1 MLLPTG
7 GAPLPTF
14 SELFISVTVLA
25 VAIGSA
31 GSNAGPSPGALCAR
45 GSNSKGLSALN
56 AICRDRSSVAA
67 IFDSSTSRA
76 PVSTDGRA
84 GPLTVG
90 LASALRDAGCFSDF
104 AGDFCFFLAMGR
116 GDCKIMAAAMLRL
129 HSLAMMTRREMLRT
143 LGAAPIASAL
153 MPGAAAQTPNPD
165 VVYGATTIPIGI
177 RSRIVPNVNGI
188 SMHALEAGYDGTRP
202 AVLLLHGFPELAYSW
217 RHVMLPLAKAGY
229 HAIAPDLRGYGRS
242 GGTDVT
248 FDADLGPFSTLNRVR
263 DMIALVASL
272 GHNNVAAVVGHDFG
286 SPTAG
291 WCALARPDIFR
302 SLVMMSAPFGG
313 APPLVVG
320 ATSATGAT
328 RAAVPSLDDELAKL
342 PQPRKHY
349 QTYYTTREANEN
361 MWHPSQGV
369 HAFLRAY
376 YHMKSADWPANKP
389 FPLANNSA
397 SEMAKL
403 PRYYVMDLD
412 KGMAESVAGEMPSAA
427 EIARCTWLTDEEL
440 RVYSGEYGRTGFQ
453 GGLQSYRVGRVPRLA
468 AEQQLFAGRTVDVPA
483 LFLSGKSDW
492 GVYQRAG
499 SLDAM
504 RRACTRFE
512 GIELIDGAG
521 HWVQQE
527 QPARV
532 AERLR
537 AFLDKALP
545 A

>member
-1 MLLPTG
+1 
-7 GAPLPTF
+7 
-14 SELFISVTVLA
+14 
-25 VAIGSA
+25 
-31 GSNAGPSPGALCAR
+31 
-45 GSNSKGLSALN
+45 
-56 AICRDRSSVAA
+56 
-67 IFDSSTSRA
+67 
-76 PVSTDGRA
+76 
-84 GPLTVG
+84 
-90 LASALRDAGCFSDF
+90 
-104 AGDFCFFLAMGR
+104 
-116 GDCKIMAAAMLRL
+116 
-129 HSLAMMTRREMLRT
+129 MMTRRQCLHT
-143 LGAAPIASAL
+143 LAMTPIASAL
-153 MPGAAAQTPNPD
+153 TRTAAAQTLNAD

-188 SMHALEAGYDGTRP
+188 SMHALEAGYDRGPQRADFARWGGDGTRP

-229 HAIAPDLRGYGRS
+229 HVIAPDLRGYGRS

-248 FDADLGPFSTLNRVR
+248 FDADLAPFSTLNRVR
-263 DMIALVASL
+263 DMIALVSSL
-272 GHNNVAAVVGHDFG
+272 GHTNVAAVVGHDFG

-291 WCALARPDIFR
+291 WCALTRPDMFR

-313 APPLVVG
+313 APPLVAG
-320 ATSATGAT
+320 ATGAT

-361 MWHPSQGV
+361 MWHPPQGV

-397 SEMAKL
+397 TEMAKL
-403 PRYYVMDLD
+403 PRYYVMGLD
-412 KGMAESVAGEMPSAA
+412 QGMAESVASEMPSAA
-427 EIARCTWLTDEEL
+427 EIARCQWLTDEEL

-453 GGLQSYRVGRVPRLA
+453 GGLQSYRVGRVARLA

-504 RRACTRFE
+504 KRACPRLE

-527 QPARV
+527 QSARV
-532 AERLR
+532 AERLK
-537 AFLDKALP
+537 AFLDNPPRA
-545 A
+545 